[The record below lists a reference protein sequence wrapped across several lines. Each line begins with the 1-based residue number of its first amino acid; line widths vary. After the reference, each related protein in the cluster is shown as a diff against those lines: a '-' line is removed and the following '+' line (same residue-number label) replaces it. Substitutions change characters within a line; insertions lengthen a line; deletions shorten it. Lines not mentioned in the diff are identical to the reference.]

1 MIVTSPWGLELMLM
15 VAGLEGKMLATP
27 VAPLVIKIGPGD
39 ANADSVSIVRWPPG
53 SLYEGASIP
62 SPPGTVIMV
71 LPTTV
76 TGLFDKFTSTVLPM
90 VPGPTMVCAFAPLAV
105 ARTSSSEGPI
115 ALERHHAKCFED
127 RPAGHRH
134 LQAKRETFLAQR
146 EPVVALDGSIG
157 DGVSSSSLQ
166 L

>member
-1 MIVTSPWGLELMLM
+1 LALLAVSDSSPETPRAAPPLMIVTSPWGPELMLM

-27 VAPLVIKIGPGD
+27 VAPLVIEIGPGG

-105 ARTSSSEGPI
+105 ARTSSAASRTAFRAPD
-115 ALERHHAKCFED
+115 C
-127 RPAGHRH
+127 P
-134 LQAKRETFLAQR
+134 
-146 EPVVALDGSIG
+146 
-157 DGVSSSSLQ
+157 
-166 L
+166 